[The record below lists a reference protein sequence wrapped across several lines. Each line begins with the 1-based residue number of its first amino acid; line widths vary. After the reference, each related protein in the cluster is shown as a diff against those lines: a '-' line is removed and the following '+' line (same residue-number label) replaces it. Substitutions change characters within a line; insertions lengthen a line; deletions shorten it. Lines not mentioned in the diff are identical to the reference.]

1 MRRSWLAVAIALIG
15 CDRGPERGSELNV
28 AAAANLTQ
36 VFGEI
41 GAAFQKQTG
50 VHVVYSFAATGQLA
64 RQVEQ
69 AAPYDVFAA
78 ADTEHVDALDR
89 QGFLTPGS
97 RAIYARGKLALWVP
111 PGSRVTLDRM
121 EDLAKSEVRFVA
133 IAKPELAPYG
143 RAAVE
148 SLQKLGLWEAVRP
161 KVVYAET
168 ISMAKQMAASNS
180 ADAAFTAW
188 SLVFR
193 EGGKAI
199 PVDEKLHRPI
209 DQALGVIKQSRR
221 QAEGRAFAQFVLG
234 AKGREILRRYGYET
248 P

>member
-1 MRRSWLAVAIALIG
+1 M
-15 CDRGPERGSELNV
+15 
-28 AAAANLTQ
+28 
-36 VFGEI
+36 
-41 GAAFQKQTG
+41 GAEFQKQSG
-50 VHVVYSFAATGQLA
+50 IRVVYSFAATGQLA

-78 ADTEHVDALDR
+78 ADTDHMDALDR
-89 QGFLTPGS
+89 RGFLTPGS

-111 PGSRVTLDRM
+111 PGSRVTVDRV

-168 ISMAKQMAASNS
+168 IGMAKQMAASNS
-180 ADAAFTAW
+180 ADAGFTAW
-188 SLVFR
+188 SVVFR
-193 EGGKAI
+193 EEGKAI

-209 DQALGVIKQSRR
+209 EQSLGVVKQSRR
-221 QAEGRAFAQFVLG
+221 QAEARAFAQFVLG

>member
-1 MRRSWLAVAIALIG
+1 VTV
-15 CDRGPERGSELNV
+15 DRV
-28 AAAANLTQ
+28 
-36 VFGEI
+36 
-41 GAAFQKQTG
+41 
-50 VHVVYSFAATGQLA
+50 
-64 RQVEQ
+64 
-69 AAPYDVFAA
+69 
-78 ADTEHVDALDR
+78 
-89 QGFLTPGS
+89 
-97 RAIYARGKLALWVP
+97 
-111 PGSRVTLDRM
+111 
-121 EDLAKSEVRFVA
+121 EDLAKPEVRFVA

-148 SLQKLGLWEAVRP
+148 SLQKLGLWETVRP

-168 ISMAKQMAASNS
+168 IGMAKQMAASNS

-193 EGGKAI
+193 ERGKAI

-209 DQALGVIKQSRR
+209 DQALGVVKQSRR
-221 QAEGRAFAQFVLG
+221 QAEAWAFAEFVLG

>member
-1 MRRSWLAVAIALIG
+1 MRRAWLAVVIALG
-15 CDRGPERGSELNV
+15 ACGRSPERGSELSV

-36 VFGEI
+36 AFSEI
-41 GAAFQKQTG
+41 GTAFQKQSG
-50 VHVVYSFAATGQLA
+50 IRVVYSFAATGQLSQ
-64 RQVEQ
+64 QVEQ

-78 ADTEHVDALDR
+78 ADTEHVDALDQR
-89 QGFLTPGS
+89 GFLTPGS

-111 PGSRVTLDRM
+111 PGSRVIVDRI
-121 EDLAKSEVRFVA
+121 EDLAKPEVRFVA

-193 EGGKAI
+193 DGGKAI
-199 PVDEKLHRPI
+199 SVEEKLHRPI
-209 DQALGVIKQSRR
+209 DQALGVVKQSRR
-221 QAEGRAFAQFVLG
+221 QAQARAFADFVLG
-234 AKGREILRRYGYET
+234 AKGREILRRNGYDT
-248 P
+248 R

>member
-1 MRRSWLAVAIALIG
+1 MRRTWLAVVIALG
-15 CDRGPERGSELNV
+15 ACGRSPERGSELSV

-36 VFGEI
+36 AFSEI
-41 GAAFQKQTG
+41 GTEFQKQSG
-50 VHVVYSFAATGQLA
+50 IRVVYSFAATGQLA
-64 RQVEQ
+64 QQVEQ

-78 ADTEHVDALDR
+78 ADTEHVDALDQR
-89 QGFLTPGS
+89 GFLTPGS

-111 PGSRVTLDRM
+111 PGSRVTVDRIA
-121 EDLAKSEVRFVA
+121 DLAKPEVRFVA

-180 ADAAFTAW
+180 ADAGFTAW

-209 DQALGVIKQSRR
+209 DQALGVVKRSQR
-221 QAEGRAFAQFVLG
+221 QAQARAFAEFVLG
-234 AKGREILRRYGYET
+234 TKGREILQRNGYET